1 MVSVVR
7 FTIMMIIVTVARAI
21 LTMMKPGEFD
31 DYPDVYGFVGPDD
44 YSLFR
49 DFHGLGDCGAGCV
62 SQGYAGVVLYGYGAG
77 GSDSYENG
85 VAL

>member
-21 LTMMKPGEFD
+21 LTMRNRVNLMITLMW
-31 DYPDVYGFVGPDD
+31 YGFVGPDD